1 MRYLALARVYLS
13 LSGRAALPVG
23 MPIFFGVLVVACVV
37 FGPTGMRA
45 SELAYTL
52 RTAPLVAVLMWFA
65 WIVLVFPAAR
75 LALVPPSSSY
85 LRWLPAPRAIL
96 YLAAALATWVV
107 EWPWVILFAA
117 GEGVLSGLSAGFGAI
132 ALHAAYT
139 LRPWGWT
146 HGVVLLGWALSAF
159 VPHPAA
165 ALGMATVTMGLAVK
179 QAVDRAP
186 EVSSYVRGT
195 PRVERP
201 EVALARVHVMYLV
214 RKEPVVLGRVLVMAS
229 LAGLVLPLA
238 ARGHDLETGPS
249 HGALALG
256 IAAFSLLPAM
266 SGVGAAVIRSE
277 RLASWLLD
285 GLGASGRTRVV
296 AAALA
301 AALCGAVAGLVIGVV
316 ASMGLSI
323 HDGAIVLRVLAIPVL
338 WGALAGATCT
348 CLARETEASPRRGD
362 RGLVLLLVLMF
373 FGVGSASW
381 WGERVLGVHTLLAM
395 AALLLAP
402 QRWER
407 LRRRR
412 GTS

>member
-1 MRYLALARVYLS
+1 MRFLALARVYLS
-13 LSGRAALPVG
+13 LSARAALPVG
-23 MPIFFGVLVVACVV
+23 MPIFFGVLVAACVV

-45 SELAYTL
+45 SDLVHTL
-52 RTAPLVAVLMWFA
+52 RTAPLVAVLMWLA
-65 WIVLVFPAAR
+65 WMVLVFPAAR

-96 YLAAALATWVV
+96 YIAAALATWVV
-107 EWPWVILFAA
+107 ELPWVILFTA
-117 GEGVLSGLSAGFGAI
+117 GEGVVSGLAAGFGAI
-132 ALHAAYT
+132 ALHAAYA

-146 HGVVLLGWALSAF
+146 HAVVLLGWALSAF
-159 VPHPAA
+159 VPQPAA
-165 ALGMATVTMGLAVK
+165 ALALAGVTMSLAVK

-186 EVSSYVRGT
+186 EVSSHVRGT
-195 PRVERP
+195 PRIELP
-201 EVALARVHVMYLV
+201 YVALARAHVMYVL
-214 RKEPVVLGRVLVMAS
+214 RKEPVVLGRMLVMAS

-238 ARGHDLETGPS
+238 ARGHDLETAPS
-249 HGALALG
+249 YGALALG
-256 IAAFSLLPAM
+256 LAAFALLPGM

-285 GLGASGRTRVV
+285 GLGTSGRTRVV

-301 AALCGAVAGLVIGVV
+301 AALFGAVAGLVIGLA
-316 ASMGLSI
+316 ASMGLSL
-323 HDGAIVLRVLAIPVL
+323 HDGAIVWRVLAIPVV
-338 WGALAGATCT
+338 WGALAGVACT

-362 RGLVLLLVLMF
+362 RGLVLLLVMMF

-381 WGERVLGVHTLLAM
+381 WGERVFAVHFLLAVV
-395 AALLLAP
+395 ALAFAP

-412 GTS
+412 GSS